1 MPPLA
6 PLLGNAP
13 CITSPPICA
22 SSLDQAW
29 PDWLK
34 GEFAANRRNEKVGS
48 QLLSV
53 SDRVRVWHLSLAP
66 GERLPVH
73 CHVLDYFWTA
83 LTPGRGRSH
92 YHDGR
97 TQERSY
103 EAGDTAHY
111 HFDSGEFMMHDLENI
126 GDQVL
131 AFTTVEFLDSLN
143 APLPLAQ
150 S

>member
-1 MPPLA
+1 MHHQPVETKVSVDETWPAWL
-6 PLLGNAP
+6 NA
-13 CITSPPICA
+13 
-22 SSLDQAW
+22 
-29 PDWLK
+29 
-34 GEFAANRRNEKVGS
+34 EFAANGRNPRVGS
-48 QLLSV
+48 RLLSV

-66 GERLPVH
+66 GERLAVH

-83 LTPGRGRSH
+83 LSPGRARSH

-97 TQERSY
+97 TQERTY

-111 HFDSGEFMMHDLENI
+111 HFGRDEFMLHDLENI

-131 AFTTVEFLDSLN
+131 SFTTVEFLDSAN
-143 APLPLAQ
+143 PPLPLAQ

>member
-1 MPPLA
+1 MHHQPA
-6 PLLGNAP
+6 E
-13 CITSPPICA
+13 TKVSV
-22 SSLDQAW
+22 DEAW
-29 PDWLK
+29 PAWLK
-34 GEFAANRRNEKVGS
+34 AEFAANGRNPQVGS
-48 QLLSV
+48 RLLSV

-66 GERLPVH
+66 GERLAVH

-83 LTPGRGRSH
+83 LSPGRARSH

-103 EAGDTAHY
+103 ELGDTAHY
-111 HFDSGEFMMHDLENI
+111 RFGPGEFMVHDLENI

-131 AFTTVEFLDSLN
+131 SFTTVEFLDSAN
-143 APLPLAQ
+143 PPLPLAQ

>member
-1 MPPLA
+1 MHHQPTEA
-6 PLLGNAP
+6 RV
-13 CITSPPICA
+13 SV
-22 SSLDQAW
+22 DEAW
-29 PDWLK
+29 PAWLK
-34 GEFAANRRNEKVGS
+34 AEFAANGANAQVGS
-48 QLLSV
+48 RLLSV
-53 SDRVRVWHLSLAP
+53 SDRVRVWHLSLEP

-83 LTPGRGRSH
+83 LTPGRARSH

-103 EAGDTAHY
+103 QAGDTAHY
-111 HFDSGEFMMHDLENI
+111 RFGRDEFMLHDLENI

-131 AFTTVEFLDSLN
+131 AFTTVEFLDSAN